1 MGLCQWVTLGMTSDR
16 RSRRMSSSGV
26 GLLRRRTRQSVG
38 QFARLDTGQHRVP
51 LHLFEVVGHDVS
63 HLVQGGT
70 ELGRGHVAGGR
81 SLGLIEAAIK
91 VPAGHGIAGCGVA
104 GMHYDRWYSALPEP
118 AGMAVF
124 RTRHVCRMMVA

>member
-1 MGLCQWVTLGMTSDR
+1 
-16 RSRRMSSSGV
+16 MSAISW
-26 GLLRRRTRQSVG
+26 RAARNSVG
-38 QFARLDTGQHRVP
+38 GMSPAA
-51 LHLFEVVGHDVS
+51 E
-63 HLVQGGT
+63 
-70 ELGRGHVAGGR
+70 

-91 VPAGHGIAGCGVA
+91 VLAGHGIAGCGVA